1 MTQGSHL
8 ADDEQRAL
16 VQDLAAGLVE
26 QLDPDELA
34 VFDDAAEDY
43 FRDPEAVLN
52 PRRRDEAVGSGVELA
67 LLTPVVLAV
76 AGQVVEY
83 LSGVVVEA
91 LGDSVR
97 PRLLRFVRRMLRLG
111 GGEDD
116 AASPEPPPLDRA
128 QVEHVRDIAL
138 ARARDVGLDEERAR
152 LLAESVVGGLRTVA

>member
-1 MTQGSHL
+1 MTQGSHP
-8 ADDEQRAL
+8 ADDEQRSL
-16 VQDLAAGLVE
+16 VQDLAAELVE

-97 PRLLRFVRRMLRLG
+97 PRLLRFVRRMLGL
-111 GGEDD
+111 GGED
-116 AASPEPPPLDRA
+116 AAEPPSLDSA
-128 QVEHVRDIAL
+128 QVEHVRDVAL

-152 LLAESVVGGLRTVA
+152 LLAESVVGGLRRAA

>member
-1 MTQGSHL
+1 MIKGSQR
-8 ADDEQRAL
+8 ADDEQRSL
-16 VQDLAAGLVE
+16 VKDLAAELVE

-67 LLTPVVLAV
+67 LVTPVVLAV

-91 LGDSVR
+91 LGDNVR
-97 PRLLRFVRRMLRLG
+97 PRLLRFVRRMLGL
-111 GGEDD
+111 GGED
-116 AASPEPPPLDRA
+116 AAEPPSLDSA
-128 QVEHVRDIAL
+128 QVEHVRDVAL

-152 LLAESVVGGLRTVA
+152 LLAESVVGGLRRAA